1 MSEQKQLAPDIL
13 LDKVMA
19 LYPHGIPREVI
30 RRATVAPAAT
40 DDALNDSISAHGV
53 ASVTTTKCLFCVVS
67 SSELTGPEQEL
78 LSAIAEKGLRV
89 HGSEYEVMVVPALD
103 AARQLVA
110 KRKTEGRPQV
120 VLVFG
125 TNKPS
130 SDVSKSGPLW
140 VLGTYTVSDIASDVE
155 TKKTFWQHLK
165 GLLPIISTL

>member
-1 MSEQKQLAPDIL
+1 MSEQKQIAPDIL

-19 LYPHGIPREVI
+19 LYPHGIPRDAI
-30 RRATVAPAAT
+30 RRTAVAPAAT
-40 DDALNDSISAHGV
+40 EDVLTESPPT
-53 ASVTTTKCLFCVVS
+53 ASVSTAATTKCLFCVVS
-67 SSELTGPEQEL
+67 SSELTTPEQEL

-89 HGSEYEVMVVPALD
+89 QGSEYEVMVVPALD

-130 SDVSKSGPLW
+130 PDVSKSGPLW
-140 VLGTYTVSDIASDVE
+140 VLGTYAVSDIASDIE

-165 GLLPIISTL
+165 GLLPIISGL